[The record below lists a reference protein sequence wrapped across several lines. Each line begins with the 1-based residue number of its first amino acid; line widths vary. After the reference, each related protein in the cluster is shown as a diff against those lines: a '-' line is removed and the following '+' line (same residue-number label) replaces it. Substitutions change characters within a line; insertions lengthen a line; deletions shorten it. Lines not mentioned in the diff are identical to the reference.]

1 MSTENIPD
9 EMNINDIDAS
19 AGGAENREADA
30 GNQGEEPFRDWN
42 EDETNS
48 ANGNGDDELEREGSV
63 DRLSEDD
70 EPDVAPEAAE
80 DEEAGD
86 ERGLDAEVAAES
98 TMDAKNRPSSS
109 ENDRVPL
116 AEDEPGLSGH
126 DVNGNERMVEAD
138 DAPSAKADDRLSKDE
153 PIANEEH
160 ENVDD
165 SLSGAVEQDP
175 STGAEDNLGDSHAE
189 PQLDN
194 EVTEVQSDSA
204 LDAHKDTLDA
214 SVIKPPEEQK
224 STSEISDNPL
234 AAESALP
241 SANDE
246 SPADNPAESD
256 AGDASAKE
264 AVNNTLSDSASARS
278 SRANLIDAKD
288 SSDADHS
295 AEAVNAAQ
303 DIDSASADS
312 DAIVS
317 SLGESDPRPAL
328 SARDLKEADSS
339 RDQPE
344 ELAEPAEAPPL
355 LDNRVPDGAPAAQE
369 GHDEPAEAP
378 SLLNSRRAD
387 SARDAQRFQEPADAP
402 LLDVQKALNT
412 NAGEDQGA
420 MSAGVDDAETPI
432 AEDSASTSRD
442 DITKVPLGELSD
454 PADSADTNLQSRSS
468 SRPSLSFSSRSAR
481 PSAPD
486 IRADSQRDLATSSRA
501 SSKNN
506 LATSSHAASQ
516 TDLAD
521 TATSRSKRSRA
532 ALSSS
537 QTRRSDSS
545 QKLATQRSS
554 SNMLSSNSQSNP
566 ALSASRSDM
575 ATSGSVRSST
585 RFLADAQ
592 PRDGDSGGGGED
604 DAGGSMRDRDDDDSD
619 RAAASSARSLRGSGQ
634 SAADVQA
641 IRTLEAELE
650 LLKME
655 KNEVQARLSDA
666 ENECLLHASAI
677 DKLTTTNA
685 ELSALLAVEA
695 SEKAALAREVQDL
708 TEALGFV
715 RVRLEEAEIRLTSNE
730 ALITAESKVEK
741 LQKENEAL
749 RAQKLQL
756 LDKAL
761 DLKIK
766 LKAHTDAAGL
776 SANTTPRM
784 AVTGG
789 RVPLNTRYARL
800 PDITPPSLSGS
811 QTRLK

>member
-9 EMNINDIDAS
+9 EMTVNDIGAS
-19 AGGAENREADA
+19 AGGAENREA
-30 GNQGEEPFRDWN
+30 EPFRDWN

-48 ANGNGDDELEREGSV
+48 VNGNGDDELEREGSV
-63 DRLSEDD
+63 GRLSEDD

-86 ERGLDAEVAAES
+86 ERGLGDEVAAES
-98 TMDAKNRPSSS
+98 TLDENRPSSS
-109 ENDRVPL
+109 ENDGVPL
-116 AEDEPGLSGH
+116 AEDESELSGH

-138 DAPSAKADDRLSKDE
+138 DAPSAKADDRLSNDE

-175 STGAEDNLGDSHAE
+175 SMGAEDNLGNSHAE
-189 PQLDN
+189 PQLLGN

-204 LDAHKDTLDA
+204 LGAHKDTQDA
-214 SVIKPPEEQK
+214 SFIKPPEEQK
-224 STSEISDNPL
+224 STSDISDNPL

-256 AGDASAKE
+256 AGDASAEE

-278 SRANLIDAKD
+278 SRANLVDAKD
-288 SSDADHS
+288 LSDADHS

-303 DIDSASADS
+303 DVDSANADS
-312 DAIVS
+312 DVAVVP

-328 SARDLKEADSS
+328 SARDLQEADSP
-339 RDQPE
+339 RDQQE
-344 ELAEPAEAPPL
+344 ELAEPADAPPL
-355 LDNRVPDGAPAAQE
+355 LDNRVTDGAPDAQE
-369 GHDEPAEAP
+369 GHDELAETP
-378 SLLNSRRAD
+378 LLLNSRKAD
-387 SARDAQRFQEPADAP
+387 SARDAQRIQELADAP
-402 LLDVQKALNT
+402 VLDDQKAANT
-412 NAGEDQGA
+412 DAGEDPA
-420 MSAGVDDAETPI
+420 AVSAGVDDAETPI

-454 PADSADTNLQSRSS
+454 PADSAERNLQSSSS
-468 SRPSLSFSSRSAR
+468 SRPSLSFSSCSAR
-481 PSAPD
+481 PSARD

-501 SSKNN
+501 SSKINF
-506 LATSSHAASQ
+506 ATSSHAASQ

-521 TATSRSKRSRA
+521 TATTRSKGSRA

-545 QKLATQRSS
+545 QKLARKRSS
-554 SNMLSSNSQSNP
+554 SNMLSSNSQSNN

-585 RFLADAQ
+585 RFLADAE
-592 PRDGDSGGGGED
+592 PRDDDSGGGGDD

-619 RAAASSARSLRGSGQ
+619 RAAASSARSLRGSGH

-641 IRTLEAELE
+641 IRTLEAELA

-666 ENECLLHASAI
+666 ETECLLHASAI

-695 SEKAALAREVQDL
+695 SEKAALARQVQDL